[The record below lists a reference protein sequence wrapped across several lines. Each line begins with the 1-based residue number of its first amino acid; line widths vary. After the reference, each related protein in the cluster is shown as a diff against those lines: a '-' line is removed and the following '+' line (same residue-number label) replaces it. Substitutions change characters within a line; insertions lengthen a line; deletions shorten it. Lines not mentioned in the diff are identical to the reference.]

1 MRMLC
6 YCTQINLP
14 VQLEIESQFL
24 ILAFVG
30 KQAGSLVSFP
40 AWVPTRCSGNLCWL
54 TLLLRDVTREPC
66 WNRGG
71 YLMLV
76 LRWDGSVVTL
86 LVLRHYGVYTV
97 FDSRVRYLS
106 QPVLRRES
114 SGPSGSSFRRWRAS
128 FESRKRAF
136 CDWRVVLNSPI
147 WTSPTGGWSNQSVGM
162 GRSPAH
168 VHGFNPRYTLW
179 RKINF
184 YPCIKTLT
192 RFTHL

>member
-1 MRMLC
+1 M
-6 YCTQINLP
+6 
-14 VQLEIESQFL
+14 L
-24 ILAFVG
+24 ILAFCWF
-30 KQAGSLVSFP
+30 KQAVALVSHVGFHALLWEPLSRLARGFP
-40 AWVPTRCSGNLCWL
+40 RVALGKT
-54 TLLLRDVTREPC
+54 LLRDVTGEPC
-66 WNRGG
+66 WNLGG

-76 LRWDGSVVTL
+76 LRWDESVVTL
-86 LVLRHYGVYTV
+86 LVLRRYGVYTV

-114 SGPSGSSFRRWRAS
+114 SGPSFRRWRAS
-128 FESRKRAF
+128 FERRKSYKRGSRESENADAPRL
-136 CDWRVVLNSPI
+136 LNCRI
-147 WTSPTGGWSNQSVGM
+147 SVRM

-168 VHGFNPRYTLW
+168 GAYPCYTFMW